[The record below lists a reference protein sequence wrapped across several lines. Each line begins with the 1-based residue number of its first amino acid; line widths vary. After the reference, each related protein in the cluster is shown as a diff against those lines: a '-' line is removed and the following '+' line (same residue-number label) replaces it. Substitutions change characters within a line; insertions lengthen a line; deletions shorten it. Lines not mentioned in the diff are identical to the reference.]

1 PEPRRTHRAAPA
13 RDRSST
19 LRRRGMSGRKSD
31 ETAGAFA
38 EDEAEAVGTAEMDAD
53 NPVEEDM
60 IEAVDPGGSPD

>member
-1 PEPRRTHRAAPA
+1 
-13 RDRSST
+13 
-19 LRRRGMSGRKSD
+19 MSGRKSD

-38 EDEAEAVGTAEMDAD
+38 EDEAGAVGTAEMDAD

>member
-1 PEPRRTHRAAPA
+1 
-13 RDRSST
+13 
-19 LRRRGMSGRKSD
+19 MSGRKGD